1 LAQGKKGRG
10 GEGEIE
16 QSKIKIEEHDS
27 TTSNITQKNDL
38 STKSC
43 VLSLLGNY
51 IHKYFYLKGEQKM
64 DTPTDRE
71 QEPVGTRE
79 LESIPVSGTVSAQKV
94 TEVNFDSNPLETPL
108 YTQEK
113 VSVEELKIN
122 GEDLVTK
129 VKELIHEGN
138 IRRIIIKNEEGRILV
153 EVPLTVGVVG
163 GVLGAAL
170 FPVIAAVGAIGAL
183 VAQMTIIIE
192 RTD

>member
-1 LAQGKKGRG
+1 
-10 GEGEIE
+10 
-16 QSKIKIEEHDS
+16 
-27 TTSNITQKNDL
+27 
-38 STKSC
+38 
-43 VLSLLGNY
+43 
-51 IHKYFYLKGEQKM
+51 M

-79 LESIPVSGTVSAQKV
+79 LESIPVSGTVSGQKA
-94 TEVNFDSNPLETPL
+94 TDVNFETTPLETPA
-108 YTQEK
+108 YTQDK

-122 GEDLVTK
+122 GEDLVAK

-163 GVLGAAL
+163 GVIGAAL

-183 VAQMTIIIE
+183 VAHMTIIIE
-192 RTD
+192 RKD